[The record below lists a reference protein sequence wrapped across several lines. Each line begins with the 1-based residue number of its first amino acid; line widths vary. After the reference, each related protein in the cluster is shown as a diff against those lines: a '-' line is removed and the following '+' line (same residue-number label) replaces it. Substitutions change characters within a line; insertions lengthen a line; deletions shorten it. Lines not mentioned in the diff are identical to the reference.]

1 MTELEMIEELKN
13 FDTPSITNV
22 VATYPDHP
30 LCLGLYN
37 PWSEN
42 WYTDQSLRCMYP
54 ELGRTVGY
62 AVTCTWGVPD
72 PNYSGVTFMDVL
84 DAMDASLKP
93 TIFVFQQKFPPE
105 LEGKVGLAGG
115 NMTTAMQAIGC
126 VGAISNGPS
135 RDIDEIRPMK
145 FQYLLSGVTAGHG
158 AMAVHAVN
166 VPVSVAGMDVAPGE
180 IIHMDENGAVKFV
193 WLLGSDEIEIARLN
207 NAFTVYQGHHGDA
220 GAAAVALVE
229 RLDERV
235 LACDANRDH
244 RAQLTAAEKADW
256 EAELEEWTHETDDFS
271 VDMIKQAIDEEDNW
285 LHPRQV
291 LRELEKAMPA
301 RVMVSTDIGNI
312 NSVANSYLRF
322 EEPRSFFAAM
332 SWGNCGYALPTIIG
346 AKAAAPDRPAV
357 SYAGDGAWAMSMV
370 EVMTAV
376 RHHIPVTAIVF
387 HNRQWG
393 AEKKN
398 QVDFYG
404 RRFVAGELEGGEDY
418 SEIARAMGAEGVRVD
433 QLEDVGPALRAAIDA
448 QMNDGKT
455 TVLEIMCTKELG
467 DPFRKDALSRP
478 VRNLEKF
485 TDYV

>member
-22 VATYPDHP
+22 VATYPEHP

-84 DAMDASLKP
+84 DAMDASPKP

-180 IIHMDENGAVKFV
+180 IIHMDENGAVKFPADKLEAV
-193 WLLGSDEIEIARLN
+193 LENARALQIEE
-207 NAFTVYQGHHGDA
+207 T
-220 GAAAVALVE
+220 E
-229 RLDERV
+229 RLDR
-235 LACDANRDH
+235 LRNAKS
-244 RAQLTAAEKADW
+244 AAELRAIFGGH
-256 EAELEEWTHETDDFS
+256 TYGDD
-271 VDMIKQAIDEEDNW
+271 
-285 LHPRQV
+285 
-291 LRELEKAMPA
+291 
-301 RVMVSTDIGNI
+301 
-312 NSVANSYLRF
+312 
-322 EEPRSFFAAM
+322 
-332 SWGNCGYALPTIIG
+332 
-346 AKAAAPDRPAV
+346 
-357 SYAGDGAWAMSMV
+357 
-370 EVMTAV
+370 
-376 RHHIPVTAIVF
+376 
-387 HNRQWG
+387 
-393 AEKKN
+393 EKK
-398 QVDFYG
+398 
-404 RRFVAGELEGGEDY
+404 
-418 SEIARAMGAEGVRVD
+418 
-433 QLEDVGPALRAAIDA
+433 
-448 QMNDGKT
+448 
-455 TVLEIMCTKELG
+455 
-467 DPFRKDALSRP
+467 
-478 VRNLEKF
+478 
-485 TDYV
+485 